1 MQIYYFSRQGEIPK
15 RLDSVEAL
23 PEEGFV
29 WLDFTRH
36 EAQSW
41 PKRVEKLT
49 GIKVHEDHVIDSFNG
64 DHPSFFD
71 GTDDYDMLIFQGLT
85 PEECE
90 NHRNLI
96 VTKSAAFFL
105 FDRLLVS
112 IHAESNVSFD
122 VVKRKFCETKL
133 RFPST
138 PFGMV
143 HVILDAMA
151 DRYSTVVD
159 ELETRLDHLQDQ
171 LLDPKNPFDDWR
183 ELLSQRKQAHGL
195 ELLCE
200 QNLAVLDT
208 WNREMRVEL
217 TDGQRIRLNDL
228 REHLLR
234 LSRHAD
240 AIQKDV
246 EVAMQLH
253 FSSVAH
259 RTNKIVQTLTVLSAI
274 FFPLTLITG
283 IYGMNF
289 ENMPE
294 LHWHYGYYALLA
306 VLVGVGGGLLL
317 WFKRRGFF

>member
-1 MQIYYFSRQGEIPK
+1 MQIFLFSRQGEVPK
-15 RLDSVEAL
+15 RLDSVESL
-23 PEEGFV
+23 PEEGFI
-29 WLDFTRH
+29 WLDFTRY

-71 GTDDYDMLIFQGLT
+71 GTEDYDMLIFQGLT
-85 PEECE
+85 PEDCE
-90 NHRNLI
+90 SHRNLI

-105 FDRLLVS
+105 FDHLLVS
-112 IHAESNVSFD
+112 VHAAENVSFD
-122 VVKRKFCETKL
+122 VVKRKFCESKL

-143 HVILDAMA
+143 HVILDTMA
-151 DRYSTVVD
+151 DRYSTIVD
-159 ELETRLDHLQDQ
+159 ELETRLDHLQDM
-171 LLDPKNPFDDWR
+171 LLDPKNPFEDWR
-183 ELLSQRKQAHGL
+183 ELLHQRKQAHQL

-200 QNLAVLDT
+200 QNQVALDT
-208 WNREMRVEL
+208 WRREMRVEL

-228 REHLLR
+228 REHLQR
-234 LSRHAD
+234 LMHHAD
-240 AIQKDV
+240 AVQKDI

-274 FFPLTLITG
+274 FFPLTLLTG
-283 IYGMNF
+283 IWGMNF
-289 ENMPE
+289 EHMPE
-294 LHWHYGYYALLA
+294 LQTRYGYYVAL
-306 VLVGVGGGLLL
+306 GLLFCIGAGL
-317 WFKRRGFF
+317 MSYFKRRGFF

>member
-1 MQIYYFSRQGEIPK
+1 M
-15 RLDSVEAL
+15 
-23 PEEGFV
+23 
-29 WLDFTRH
+29 
-36 EAQSW
+36 
-41 PKRVEKLT
+41 
-49 GIKVHEDHVIDSFNG
+49 
-64 DHPSFFD
+64 
-71 GTDDYDMLIFQGLT
+71 
-85 PEECE
+85 
-90 NHRNLI
+90 
-96 VTKSAAFFL
+96 
-105 FDRLLVS
+105 
-112 IHAESNVSFD
+112 
-122 VVKRKFCETKL
+122 
-133 RFPST
+133 
-138 PFGMV
+138 
-143 HVILDAMA
+143 
-151 DRYSTVVD
+151 
-159 ELETRLDHLQDQ
+159 
-171 LLDPKNPFDDWR
+171 
-183 ELLSQRKQAHGL
+183 
-195 ELLCE
+195 
-200 QNLAVLDT
+200 LDT

-306 VLVGVGGGLLL
+306 VLVGVGGGLML